1 MIKLNDVTFGY
12 KVGGFRIDVPKLD
25 VAAGEKVA
33 VIGPSGRG
41 KTTLLNLLAGVIAP
55 SSGRIA
61 VDGTVVSTLS
71 GEDRQDYRALKMGM
85 VFQEFELLAYLDVI
99 DNVLLPYRISPV
111 LTLDDEARA
120 RATALVR
127 DVGLDD
133 KQRRYPRHLSQGE
146 RQRVAV
152 CRALVTKPAILLGD
166 EPTGNLDPDNRD
178 HIIDTL
184 WRYSD
189 ETGAP
194 LVVVTHDPQVAR
206 LAARVILLD
215 DGRIARR
222 MRGSELSTVVEAL
235 SQVRSSP

>member
-1 MIKLNDVTFGY
+1 MIEVSSVTFAY
-12 KVGGFRIDVPKLD
+12 KVGGFRIDIPKLSIE
-25 VAAGEKVA
+25 AGEKVA

-41 KTTLLNLLAGVIAP
+41 KTTLLHLLAGVLVP
-55 SSGRIA
+55 SAGRIA
-61 VDGTVVSTLS
+61 VDGTDVSSLS
-71 GEDRQDYRALKMGM
+71 REDRQDYRALRMGM

-111 LTLDDEARA
+111 LMLDGEARA
-120 RATALVR
+120 RATVLAQQ
-127 DVGLDD
+127 VGLDG

-146 RQRVAV
+146 RQRIAV

-178 HIIDTL
+178 HIMDTL

-194 LVVVTHDPQVAR
+194 LVVVTHDHE
-206 LAARVILLD
+206 LLD
-215 DGRIARR
+215 RFDRVVDVEGFQVQGSAVQGSAVRGSGVGRI
-222 MRGSELSTVVEAL
+222 GGGD
-235 SQVRSSP
+235 